1 MHGSLASE
9 TMNFELQS
17 DPSLPRGEQ
26 KEVRRYKVPV
36 GDYYPLYLS
45 ITYGRLHI
53 NVSDNYHSDGH
64 RRGWDQP
71 RNFFVKIRKDQPFTL
86 DFSHRS
92 AVLFASPAKD
102 QRFKPGDEISVK
114 AVLIDP
120 VFDIMVRRLSDTSRK
135 TKETI
140 KLDGG
145 KTTSYERELS
155 LDPIVTITNA
165 AGKKVA
171 EGPMPF
177 G

>member
-1 MHGSLASE
+1 M
-9 TMNFELQS
+9 
-17 DPSLPRGEQ
+17 
-26 KEVRRYKVPV
+26 
-36 GDYYPLYLS
+36 
-45 ITYGRLHI
+45 
-53 NVSDNYHSDGH
+53 
-64 RRGWDQP
+64 
-71 RNFFVKIRKDQPFTL
+71 
-86 DFSHRS
+86 
-92 AVLFASPAKD
+92 
-102 QRFKPGDEISVK
+102 
-114 AVLIDP
+114 LIDP